1 MQSAFTWLKGD
12 MVMWRVW
19 LLEAWSSGAVGVV
32 AGVGV
37 GIVQASA
44 PVLMRNDL
52 DGEDSPPSSPSPEAG
67 QRVLVAASAPS
78 LNDKL

>member
-37 GIVQASA
+37 GGVHGSHF
-44 PVLMRNDL
+44 
-52 DGEDSPPSSPSPEAG
+52 
-67 QRVLVAASAPS
+67 VAASQDPCWEGLFSHPFLA
-78 LNDKL
+78 LHL